1 MKMADCAVQALRS
14 SLLAVTDYT
23 PALAEQV
30 RADEE
35 ATDHYEDILGTVSGE
50 AQQPDPDGGGQ

>member
-1 MKMADCAVQALRS
+1 MKMADRAVQALRG

-30 RADEE
+30 RADERPRI
-35 ATDHYEDILGTVSGE
+35 TMRTFWGPIW
-50 AQQPDPDGGGQ
+50 

>member
-1 MKMADCAVQALRS
+1 MKMADRAVQALRG
-14 SLLAVTDYT
+14 SLLSVTDYT

-35 ATDHYEDILGTVSGE
+35 VTDHYEDILGDLSGE

>member
-35 ATDHYEDILGTVSGE
+35 ATDHYEDILGTIW
-50 AQQPDPDGGGQ
+50 